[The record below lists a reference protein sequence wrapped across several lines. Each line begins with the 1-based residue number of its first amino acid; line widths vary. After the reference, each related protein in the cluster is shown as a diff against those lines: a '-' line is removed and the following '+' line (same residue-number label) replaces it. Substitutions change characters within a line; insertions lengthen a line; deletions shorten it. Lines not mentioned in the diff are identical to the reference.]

1 MLRRKISRNNYE
13 TTRKLRQLLED
24 LMKLYDSRG
33 SHCRST
39 QCRHAAGASLSD
51 GRASVEYGLTSIVRY
66 SLWVSILNNPNN
78 KLHHRLCVWLADV
91 MCLYAK

>member
-1 MLRRKISRNNYE
+1 
-13 TTRKLRQLLED
+13 
-24 LMKLYDSRG
+24 MKLYDSRG
-33 SHCRST
+33 SHCRT
-39 QCRHAAGASLSD
+39 QCRQAAVASLSD

-66 SLWVSILNNPNN
+66 SLRGSILNDPNN